1 LGIDG
6 GGTSTVAWLSDEFGA
21 VLGRSKAGPS
31 NAKAIGKDAAR
42 AALSEAIA
50 LAFRDA
56 GSTPQPVAVACL
68 GLAGF
73 GRPEDKAL
81 LTTWAKEERWASRLV
96 LVTDGDLVVAAG
108 TPEGWGIGVIAG
120 TGSIALGRSA
130 DGRTARSGG
139 WGHLIGDEGSGYAI
153 ALAGLRLVARRAD
166 GRDPVRGSQDPLT
179 QRICASLGVETASEI
194 IGVLHSPVF
203 DRARIAGLAPVVS
216 AAALEDP
223 VITATILRPAGRAL
237 AEMALAVARS
247 LEYESG
253 PLPLALAG
261 GLLLGTF
268 PVAEALIA
276 EIIRAGYDVVVDQ
289 VAEPVAGAIVLAKRE
304 TRSGR
309 RDV

>member
-1 LGIDG
+1 
-6 GGTSTVAWLSDEFGA
+6 
-21 VLGRSKAGPS
+21 
-31 NAKAIGKDAAR
+31 
-42 AALSEAIA
+42 
-50 LAFRDA
+50 
-56 GSTPQPVAVACL
+56 
-68 GLAGF
+68 
-73 GRPEDKAL
+73 
-81 LTTWAKEERWASRLV
+81 
-96 LVTDGDLVVAAG
+96 
-108 TPEGWGIGVIAG
+108 
-120 TGSIALGRSA
+120 
-130 DGRTARSGG
+130 
-139 WGHLIGDEGSGYAI
+139 
-153 ALAGLRLVARRAD
+153 
-166 GRDPVRGSQDPLT
+166 VRGSQDPLT